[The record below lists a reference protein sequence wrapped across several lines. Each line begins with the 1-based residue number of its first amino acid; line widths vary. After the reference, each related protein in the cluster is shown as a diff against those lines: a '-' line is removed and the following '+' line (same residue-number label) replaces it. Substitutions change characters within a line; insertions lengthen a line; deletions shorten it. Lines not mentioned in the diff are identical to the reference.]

1 MLIKNKLI
9 NIKSNLAQSL
19 ESNHIID
26 YVQLKLPDVHVFTY
40 FWEHLIYSTRGLRAT
55 EKDDFVN
62 ILPKHKSATLWHY
75 GGNTQGEYSSTIKEI
90 EIKKKNQK
98 TVGNTR
104 IAHLSLKLSE
114 DSTIIRD
121 VSW

>member
-40 FWEHLIYSTRGLRAT
+40 F
-55 EKDDFVN
+55 
-62 ILPKHKSATLWHY
+62 
-75 GGNTQGEYSSTIKEI
+75 
-90 EIKKKNQK
+90 
-98 TVGNTR
+98 
-104 IAHLSLKLSE
+104 
-114 DSTIIRD
+114 
-121 VSW
+121 